1 VSVIESESTQPHR
14 DWPAAFSQICDAHR
28 GRLVRWL
35 TAIFGPH
42 DAEDIAQEALARLYL
57 RPGLIDDRSDAWP
70 WLSVVARNVGRDLAR
85 HNAFTTTVD
94 ASHLSELPGETRV
107 WDQVSARDDAERL
120 AAALRC
126 LNPQDRA
133 LIRRRDIQD
142 QPIAEIAADVG
153 ASDNTVRQQLFR
165 ARRKLANAYLALGGD
180 RTLGM
185 AALVRLRCREFVRK
199 YVPAPVADAIGA
211 ASGLLI
217 SAIPAAAVAAGATA
231 IITTYATQQPPH
243 DAARRVATVVRD
255 ERDPGHGLLRGAG
268 AATTQPSGG
277 RPPHAR
283 KPVVDEHHSTG
294 PVHVDVTVYRNP
306 LAPGADPTDEGGIW
320 VEDPVTGGETGV
332 WWHGY
337 GHDKG
342 PVCEQSPPVICD

>member
-1 VSVIESESTQPHR
+1 VTVIEESTQPHR
-14 DWPAAFSQICDAHR
+14 DWPAAFSQICDTHR

-94 ASHLSELPGETRV
+94 ATYLSDLPGDTRV

-142 QPIAEIAADVG
+142 QPIADIAADVG
-153 ASDNTVRQQLFR
+153 ASENTVRQQLFR
-165 ARRKLANAYLALGGD
+165 ARRKLASTYVALGGD
-180 RTLGM
+180 RSLGLV
-185 AALVRLRCREFVRK
+185 ALVRLRCREFVRK

-211 ASGLLI
+211 ASATLI
-217 SAIPAAAVAAGATA
+217 AAIPAAAVAVGATA
-231 IITTYATQQPPH
+231 IVTTYAARTPH
-243 DAARRVATVVRD
+243 DAARRVATVARD
-255 ERDPGHGLLRGAG
+255 ERDPGHGLLRAAG
-268 AATTQPSGG
+268 AAATGHGAS

-283 KPVVDEHHSTG
+283 KPVVDEHQVAG
-294 PVHVDVTVYRNP
+294 PLHVDVTVYRNP
-306 LAPGADPTDEGGIW
+306 LAPGPDPTDEGGIW
-320 VEDPVTGGETGV
+320 VADPVTGGETGV

-337 GHDKG
+337 GHDEG
-342 PVCEQSPPVICD
+342 PVCEQSPPVLCE